1 MREKLGNPKNTIE
14 VIQKYQF
21 AFQKKFGQNF
31 LIDPHVLD
39 KIIGAAGVTKEDM
52 VLEDFET
59 WDSVAVLSVIAMM
72 DEHFGKYPHAS
83 EIRSYVKV
91 SDLMKNME
99 K

>member
-1 MREKLGNPKNTIE
+1 MLLSRYHREYKINKGENEIIADILE
-14 VIQKYQF
+14 VEPDEVQ
-21 AFQKKFGQNF
+21 
-31 LIDPHVLD
+31 
-39 KIIGAAGVTKEDM
+39 EDM

-83 EIRSYVKV
+83 EIRSYIKV
-91 SDLMKNME
+91 GDLMKNME

>member
-1 MREKLGNPKNTIE
+1 MTREEKIE
-14 VIQKYQF
+14 IIADILEVEPEEVQK
-21 AFQKKFGQNF
+21 
-31 LIDPHVLD
+31 
-39 KIIGAAGVTKEDM
+39 DM

-83 EIRSYVKV
+83 EIRSYIKV
-91 SDLMKNME
+91 GDLMKNME

>member
-1 MREKLGNPKNTIE
+1 MTREEKIE
-14 VIQKYQF
+14 
-21 AFQKKFGQNF
+21 
-31 LIDPHVLD
+31 
-39 KIIGAAGVTKEDM
+39 IIADILEVEPEEVQEDM

-83 EIRSYVKV
+83 EIRSYIKV
-91 SDLMKNME
+91 GDLMKNME

>member
-1 MREKLGNPKNTIE
+1 MKREEKIE
-14 VIQKYQF
+14 
-21 AFQKKFGQNF
+21 
-31 LIDPHVLD
+31 
-39 KIIGAAGVTKEDM
+39 IIAEILEDEPDEVQEDM

-83 EIRSYVKV
+83 EIRSYIKV
-91 SDLMKNME
+91 GDLMKNME

>member
-1 MREKLGNPKNTIE
+1 MSREEKIE
-14 VIQKYQF
+14 
-21 AFQKKFGQNF
+21 
-31 LIDPHVLD
+31 
-39 KIIGAAGVTKEDM
+39 IIADILEVEPDEVQEDM

-83 EIRSYVKV
+83 EIRSYIKV
-91 SDLMKNME
+91 GDLMKNME

>member
-1 MREKLGNPKNTIE
+1 MLLSRYHRE
-14 VIQKYQF
+14 Y
-21 AFQKKFGQNF
+21 
-31 LIDPHVLD
+31 
-39 KIIGAAGVTKEDM
+39 KIIADILEVEPDEVQEDM

-83 EIRSYVKV
+83 EIRSYIKV
-91 SDLMKNME
+91 GDLMKNME